1 MQQQQQHIAVSL
13 SFGGCGGG
21 GGGGGSGGG
30 GVGGLRVTVAEA
42 RAVVGRGGMAATRA
56 VAFGAAAPVEDGA
69 EARKQVSQ

>member
-13 SFGGCGGG
+13 SFGGC
-21 GGGGGSGGG
+21 G